1 MIKYIASDLDGT
13 LLHNG
18 AQNLTDEIFDLILA
32 LKERGIHFIA
42 ASGRQYNNMYR
53 MFEPV
58 KDDIS
63 YISENGS
70 LCIHNHKVISRGE
83 ITRDLGLRI
92 IEASRRYANCNC
104 LLSCEGRCYT
114 DSKDKHFISHMLNQ
128 VKYDMDVVE
137 DLTKIDKPFLKIA
150 MCDFHT
156 PEELLPFFKEQFQK
170 DIKVVTSGNIWVDF
184 IAPGANKGSALS
196 QLLAHLHL
204 SPEEGIAFGDQYND
218 LEMLELA
225 GIGYAMK
232 TAAPGVENYADK
244 TTSSVEKVLRDL
256 LENE

>member
-18 AQNLTDEIFDLILA
+18 AQNLTNEIFDLIRA
-32 LKERGIHFIA
+32 LKKQGIHFIA

-58 KDDIS
+58 QEDIS

-70 LCIHNHKVISRGE
+70 LCVHNHKVIFRGE
-83 ITRDLGLRI
+83 IDRDLGLRI

-114 DSKDKHFISHMLNQ
+114 ESRDDHFISHMQ
-128 VKYDMDVVE
+128 DTVKYDLDVVD
-137 DLTKIDKPFLKIA
+137 DLTEIEKPFLKLA

-156 PEELLPFFKEQFQK
+156 PESLLPFFREQFQSE
-170 DIKVVTSGNIWVDF
+170 IKVVTSGNIWVDF

-196 QLLAHLHL
+196 RLLAHLDL

-218 LEMLELA
+218 LEMLKLA
-225 GIGYAMK
+225 GTGYAMK
-232 TAAPGVENYADK
+232 NAAPGVENYADK
-244 TTSSVEKVLRDL
+244 ITDSVEKVLREL
-256 LENE
+256 L